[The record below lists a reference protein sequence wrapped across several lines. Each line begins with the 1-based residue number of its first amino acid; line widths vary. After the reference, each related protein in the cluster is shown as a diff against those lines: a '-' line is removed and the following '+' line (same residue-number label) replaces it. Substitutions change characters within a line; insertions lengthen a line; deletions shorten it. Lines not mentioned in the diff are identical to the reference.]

1 MNGSRTGIICAILSL
16 ALLAGGCAASGTQ
29 APPAAPRPSPEV
41 AAEYEALYRA
51 RQDSARARHT
61 PADVQFMTHMI
72 HHHAQA
78 LEMSR
83 LVPERTENAQIRT
96 LAARIINAQR
106 DEIEIMSRWL
116 RDRSH
121 PVPEV
126 PERTETVSHTD
137 SHGAPHADHAMA
149 EMPGMLTAAE
159 IDLLRQARG
168 PAFDRLFLESMI
180 RHHEGAVIMVEE
192 LFATD
197 GAAQDEEAF
206 RFASDAQVD
215 QATEVA
221 RMRSMLERMPVP
233 APER

>member
-1 MNGSRTGIICAILSL
+1 MIYRTKRSIPCLLSL
-16 ALLAGGCAASGTQ
+16 ALLLAGCASAGGSTASQ
-29 APPAAPRPSPEV
+29 AGPRTPSAV

-51 RQDSARARHT
+51 RQDSARMRHT
-61 PADVQFMTHMI
+61 EADVRFMSDMI

-83 LVPERTENAQIRT
+83 LVPERTENGQIRT
-96 LAARIINAQR
+96 LAARIINAQN

-116 RDRSH
+116 RNRGQ
-121 PVPEV
+121 PVPPV
-126 PERTETVSHTD
+126 PERTMAHH
-137 SHGAPHADHAMA
+137 HGADHGHADM

-159 IDLLRQARG
+159 IDRLREARG

-180 RHHEGAVIMVEE
+180 RHHQGAVTMVEE

-197 GAAQDEEAF
+197 GAAQDEEVF
-206 RFASDAQVD
+206 KFASDAQVD

-221 RMRSMLERMPVP
+221 RMQSMLVQLPHP
-233 APER
+233 